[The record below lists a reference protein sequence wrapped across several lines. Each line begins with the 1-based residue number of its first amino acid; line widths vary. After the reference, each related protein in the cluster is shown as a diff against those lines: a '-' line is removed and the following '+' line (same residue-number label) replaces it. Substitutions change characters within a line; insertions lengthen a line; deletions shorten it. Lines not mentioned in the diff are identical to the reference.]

1 MIGYK
6 KKKQKLNG
14 VMINSM
20 YDNPNDTNLILS
32 QGNVYGATYHTV
44 EPTGGVWLDME
55 AWAIR
60 AYGPSSSVWDFKTW
74 APAPDARWYMNNR
87 KFWFRDPADVTL
99 FLLRWS

>member
-14 VMINSM
+14 VMINSL
-20 YDNPNDTNLILS
+20 YDNPKDKTLILS
-32 QGNVYGATYHTV
+32 EGKVCGKMYHTV

-55 AWAIR
+55 DWATQ
-60 AYGPSSSVWDFKTW
+60 AYGASSSIWNFNTW
-74 APAPDARWYMNNR
+74 EPDPDARWYMNNR
-87 KFWFRDPADVTL
+87 KFWFRDPEDVTL